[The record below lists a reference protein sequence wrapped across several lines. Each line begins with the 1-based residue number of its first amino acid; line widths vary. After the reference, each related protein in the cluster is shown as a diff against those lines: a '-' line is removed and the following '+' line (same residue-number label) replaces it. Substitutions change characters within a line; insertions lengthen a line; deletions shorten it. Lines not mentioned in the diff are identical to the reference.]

1 MWEDQFAIIKGL
13 LARKK
18 QQSNTVAVVKF
29 KKKVEVKIPPTPFKA
44 GSNAQLSGI

>member
-18 QQSNTVAVVKF
+18 QQSNTVAVVKL
-29 KKKVEVKIPPTPFKA
+29 KKLKLKSPQPPSKLAVTR
-44 GSNAQLSGI
+44 N